1 MQSLPIA
8 VVGGGVTGLA
18 AAHALTRAGKRV
30 RLFEASPRLGGVIQ
44 TELDPQGWLIEAGP
58 NSLLLGD
65 PPLVRLL
72 DQLGLTSKLCEAS
85 PAAKNRYIV
94 RNGRL
99 QAVPTSPSGFLTTS
113 LFTLGSK
120 LRLIRELARRP
131 RQRTTDLSLA
141 KFMESHLGQDLVD
154 YAVQPFVSGI
164 YAGNAEK
171 LSARHA
177 FPSLWENERQHGS
190 LLRAQQAQAKARR
203 QRGERRPRLVSF
215 QGGLETIPRALAST
229 LLPGCVELNA
239 QVEAVIRDHAWQLV
253 WRHEGEVQTES
264 FSDVIFALPASAL
277 AKITVGTLGERPL
290 AALEAVEHPPISA
303 AFLGFQ
309 RNQVAHPL
317 DGFGM
322 LVPAK
327 EKRDVLGA
335 IFSSSLFPGRAPL
348 DHVALHVMVGGA
360 LQPDLA
366 LRPPHEIR
374 ARILSDLT
382 PLLGLRGEPVF
393 VRQRTWPRAIPQ
405 YNIGYER
412 VKEAIATFEATHP
425 GLRVAGPVRDGI
437 SLPACLASGLQ
448 VAQQV
453 A

>member
-18 AAHALTRAGKRV
+18 AAYALTRAGKSV
-30 RLFEASPRLGGVIQ
+30 RLFEAGERLGGVIQ
-44 TELDPQGWLIEAGP
+44 TEIDSQGWLIEAGP

-65 PPLVRLL
+65 PAIVQLL
-72 DQLGLTSKLCEAS
+72 DQLGLSPKLCEAS

-94 RNGRL
+94 RDGRP
-99 QAVPTSPSGFLTTS
+99 QAVPTSPFGFLTTS
-113 LFTLGSK
+113 LFTVGSK

-131 RQRTTDLSLA
+131 RQRSTDLSLA
-141 KFMESHLGQDLVD
+141 KFMESHVGQDLVD

-164 YAGNAEK
+164 YAGNADK

-215 QGGLETIPRALAST
+215 QNGLETIPRALAAT
-229 LLPGCVELNA
+229 LPPGCVELNA
-239 QVEAVIRDHAWQLV
+239 QVEAVLHDQAWQLV
-253 WRHEGEVQTES
+253 WRHAGEVRTEA
-264 FSDVIFALPASAL
+264 FSRVIFALPAPAL
-277 AKITVGTLGERPL
+277 AKITVGALGERPL
-290 AALEAVEHPPISA
+290 ALLETIEHPPIAA
-303 AFLGFQ
+303 AFLGFH

-317 DGFGM
+317 DGFGL
-322 LVPAK
+322 LVPSK

-335 IFSSSLFPGRAPL
+335 IFSSTLFPGRAPR

-366 LRPPHEIR
+366 LRPPDEIR
-374 ARILSDLT
+374 ARILADLT
-382 PLLGLRGEPVF
+382 PLLGLQGKPVF

-412 VKEAIATFEATHP
+412 IKDTINTFETAHP
-425 GLRVAGPVRDGI
+425 GLHVTGPVRDGI
-437 SLPACLASGLQ
+437 SLPACLASGLH

>member
-1 MQSLPIA
+1 MQPLPIA

-18 AAHALTRAGKRV
+18 AAYALTRAGKRV
-30 RLFEASPRLGGVIQ
+30 RLFEAGPRLGGVIQ
-44 TELDPQGWLIEAGP
+44 TEIDPQGWLIEAGP
-58 NSLLLGD
+58 NSLLLGE
-65 PPLVRLL
+65 PTLVQLL
-72 DQLGLTSKLCEAS
+72 DQLGLSSKVCEAS

-94 RNGRL
+94 RDGRL
-99 QAVPTSPSGFLTTS
+99 QAVPTSPLGFMTTP
-113 LFTLGSK
+113 LFTFGSK
-120 LRLIRELARRP
+120 LHLLRELARRP
-131 RQRTTDLSLA
+131 RQRSTDLSLA

-164 YAGNAEK
+164 YAGNADK

-215 QGGLETIPRALAST
+215 QGGLETIPRALASN
-229 LLPGCVELNA
+229 LPSGCVELNA
-239 QVEAVIRDHAWQLV
+239 QVEAVIRDQAWQLV
-253 WRHEGEVQTES
+253 WRHAGEVRTET
-264 FSDVIFALPASAL
+264 FSNIIFALPAPAA

-290 AALEAVEHPPISA
+290 APLETIEHPPISA
-303 AFLGFQ
+303 AFLGFR

-327 EKRDVLGA
+327 ERRDVLGA
-335 IFSSSLFPGRAPL
+335 IFSSTLFPGRAPE

-366 LRPPHEIR
+366 LRPLDEIR
-374 ARILSDLT
+374 DRILADLA
-382 PLLGLRGEPVF
+382 PLLGIRGEPVF

-405 YNIGYER
+405 YNLGYER
-412 VKEAIATFEATHP
+412 IKESVATFETTYP
-425 GLRVAGPVRDGI
+425 GLHVAGPVRDGI